1 MLTAEWKRAG
11 HLQVARACGRVHAWL
26 AARAGRS
33 DQQRKEAELAE
44 KLGIDLKALL
54 RDTKAAG
61 EKEKVPL
68 EAGCFEETIDQYNCS
83 FRNRID

>member
-1 MLTAEWKRAG
+1 MTDVRSAVLTAVDTGSCNSR
-11 HLQVARACGRVHAWL
+11 
-26 AARAGRS
+26 
-33 DQQRKEAELAE
+33 ELAE

-68 EAGCFEETIDQYNCS
+68 EAGCFEETIDKYNCS